1 MILAG
6 GAGKNE
12 VKVFENNCDGSAS
25 YRILATIQDLES
37 PCLSLDVTKNG
48 ENFAFGC

>member
-1 MILAG
+1 LFAG

-12 VKVFENNCDGSAS
+12 LKMFENNVDGSAS
-25 YRILATIQDLES
+25 FRTLAHMTDLET